1 MMKLV
6 YQLIIAIISVLLVW
20 ELFTQKDVKV
30 QSMAAMTLIPFI
42 LRLMMVV

>member
-30 QSMAAMTLIPFI
+30 QFMAAMTLIPFI

>member
-20 ELFTQKDVKV
+20 ELFNQKDIKV
-30 QSMAAMTLIPFI
+30 QIMAGMTLIPFI
-42 LRLMMVV
+42 LRLIMVV